1 MLRTTM
7 MVLATAAALSGGLT
21 ADAFALATAHSGWDG
36 LGDGVGSLLGLDRAM
51 DCAAALIE
59 AAGSAEAI
67 PAVPAGLSVAA
78 VEYRKMPLVQATE
91 IELLSVG

>member
-1 MLRTTM
+1 M
-7 MVLATAAALSGGLT
+7 
-21 ADAFALATAHSGWDG
+21 
-36 LGDGVGSLLGLDRAM
+36 GVGTLLGLDRVVG
-51 DCAAALIE
+51 CSAALTE